1 MREPAD
7 KMDMILVVG
16 GQTNHFDLCDCIQDN
31 LSFHIG
37 TLLILRE
44 RGEELDEGRGEKS
57 WMKGGEK
64 GEDEK

>member
-7 KMDMILVVG
+7 KMDMMLVVG

-44 RGEELDEGRGEKS
+44 GGEELDEGGEGGEELDEGRGER
-57 WMKGGEK
+57 GR
-64 GEDEK
+64 